1 MSEEQNSQPDAPS
14 SETLNQ
20 AEPVPS
26 AAAAAAEPVRGK
38 RRSRRSTSAPT
49 RLRQA
54 AELLHTAPATAVPA
68 SAPGTAG
75 QIKQRSG
82 QAAAKPDA
90 ADADSR
96 TNGNPPVGRP
106 SGQPTGRTGA
116 GILPQTAA
124 EDDPRAW
131 GDAPEDSSAWLREQR
146 PPHWG

>member
-26 AAAAAAEPVRGK
+26 AAAAEPVHGK

-54 AELLHTAPATAVPA
+54 AELLHTAPATAAPA
-68 SAPGTAG
+68 SAPGTVG
-75 QIKQRSG
+75 QVKQRSG

-90 ADADSR
+90 ADADGG
-96 TNGNPPVGRP
+96 TNGNPPA
-106 SGQPTGRTGA
+106 GQPSGRTGA